1 MQKMKINDT
10 MANTAAVLGQLLDR
24 GNIDEVCISRQM
36 LVDLINFRQL
46 IENDNF
52 ASDNTSINNVLL
64 YKKEAINIINDIIKN
79 NYNLLIK

>member
-1 MQKMKINDT
+1 MQKMKINDK

-24 GNIDEVCISRQM
+24 GDIETISRQ
-36 LVDLINFRQL
+36 LLIDLIIFRREI

-79 NYNLLIK
+79 NYNLLFT